1 MRKDDQKLSMWM
13 IGAAIVCCGLPLLL
27 LVGGGSV
34 LALGTSF
41 LTNNLF
47 LLILGL
53 GLAIVFAWLF
63 IKRRSRE

>member
-1 MRKDDQKLSMWM
+1 MQKNDSKFSMWVV
-13 IGAAIVCCGLPLLL
+13 IAALICCGVPLLL
-27 LVGGGSV
+27 LSGGGSI

-53 GLAIVFAWLF
+53 GLAVIFVWLF
-63 IKRRSRE
+63 IKRRI